1 MKRTA
6 VFLLFFTLSSSLW
19 AFEGAWGLYTEI
31 VQVIYRGRVLGFA
44 EPEEA
49 NKVSLVHFIDGEKAD
64 LVYAGEKYEATY
76 LQEGNALIF
85 ESSEFSP
92 PLVITMLEAKEGA
105 AYRFSYTLVDAK
117 ETLTPGQGSENFVN
131 YLGTMVFVGTEKKDN

>member
-49 NKVSLVHFIDGEKAD
+49 NKVSLVHFIDGEKAE

-92 PLVITMLEAKEGA
+92 PLVITMLEVRA
-105 AYRFSYTLVDAK
+105 ARISSIT
-117 ETLTPGQGSENFVN
+117 SERWSSSARKRKIINRQREHN
-131 YLGTMVFVGTEKKDN
+131 GR